1 MTHGSLEFIK
11 VTDDKILDFMKL
23 AEKKII
29 FAKPAFLKVELES
42 LVDLSKKR
50 NFVPTVY
57 LEKGEDAIRLGFGE
71 TESLEVLL
79 KNAEI
84 IDLKLVNKLRLGILV
99 VDDKSIVYMPEL
111 TFKYNESKEMNFP
124 NGFFFNDDITIDI
137 VKQLEND
144 SQNIIVNNGDKE
156 SYDLFDLIS
165 NKQERQGNEDKIIEK
180 NDSKIIVF
188 PKVKISHDEKS
199 IALKNIEESVNNLTH
214 NPAIDPA
221 KLSEV
226 NFYRNN
232 YKILKRKI
240 HGIKITTR
248 SINLKPFNT
257 LLPKINER
265 LESSWH
271 IFNKTDIDEVQFTN
285 IFEKELGKIDKKY
298 KDDLYQVGRF
308 GTLISSNILN
318 QYKNEVNKFVEEFK
332 EYLKHEDLPKH
343 IKERFEK
350 NNNEKYDRSKLIKII
365 NSSRDELEKYLL
377 SICPENDEDF
387 RRVIFNLHYPL
398 INSYKESN
406 ENEKLIFREFISF
419 FVSAKLNFININK
432 IIDDIKVEMDFYDI
446 SDELL
451 FNNVDFIKSIQELE
465 INVRSNFK
473 GYK

>member
-1 MTHGSLEFIK
+1 
-11 VTDDKILDFMKL
+11 
-23 AEKKII
+23 
-29 FAKPAFLKVELES
+29 
-42 LVDLSKKR
+42 R
-50 NFVPTVY
+50 
-57 LEKGEDAIRLGFGE
+57 
-71 TESLEVLL
+71 
-79 KNAEI
+79 
-84 IDLKLVNKLRLGILV
+84 
-99 VDDKSIVYMPEL
+99 
-111 TFKYNESKEMNFP
+111 
-124 NGFFFNDDITIDI
+124 
-137 VKQLEND
+137 
-144 SQNIIVNNGDKE
+144 
-156 SYDLFDLIS
+156 
-165 NKQERQGNEDKIIEK
+165 
-180 NDSKIIVF
+180 
-188 PKVKISHDEKS
+188 
-199 IALKNIEESVNNLTH
+199 
-214 NPAIDPA
+214 
-221 KLSEV
+221 EV
-226 NFYRNN
+226 NIYRNN

-285 IFEKELGKIDKKY
+285 IFEKELGKIDRKY

-332 EYLKHEDLPKH
+332 EYLKHEDLPKY

-387 RRVIFNLHYPL
+387 RRVIFKLHYPL

-406 ENEKLIFREFISF
+406 ENEKVIFREFISF

-432 IIDDIKVEMDFYDI
+432 IIDDIKVEMDFYV
-446 SDELL
+446 
-451 FNNVDFIKSIQELE
+451 FMAK
-465 INVRSNFK
+465 
-473 GYK
+473 